1 MNRLG
6 HVFLV
11 LARVMTP
18 SGGGM
23 TGGEDWLTR
32 SGETEPKSLE
42 TTGGAAALFE
52 TVATVLSAAAEVVG
66 VGWEIVKGVGEI
78 LGISIDEALHMD
90 DHVVSGSWAV
100 ASWEELARN
109 KDKSYLDMWTFTILG
124 SDWGYETRWVMVG
137 GVECMT
143 NVANEIL
150 DSSKTTSL

>member
-1 MNRLG
+1 MMPIMNRLG

-66 VGWEIVKGVGEI
+66 VG
-78 LGISIDEALHMD
+78 
-90 DHVVSGSWAV
+90 
-100 ASWEELARN
+100 
-109 KDKSYLDMWTFTILG
+109 
-124 SDWGYETRWVMVG
+124 
-137 GVECMT
+137 
-143 NVANEIL
+143 
-150 DSSKTTSL
+150 